1 MNPASENMIEPP
13 TRADVAKLERTAKR
27 ILTFTQNQDIRNF
40 CKGFLGIAEQIDK
53 YVESLYPCFSML
65 EHEIRHNDCEL
76 KLEPDGVFRLRDAK
90 DDIIITGSTLK
101 DLLINLV
108 LWQGEWPEEEF
119 LEDCATEEDD
129 IFEPDRRKTP
139 KRSQ

>member
-1 MNPASENMIEPP
+1 MIEPP

-40 CKGFLGIAEQIDK
+40 CKGFLGIAEQIDR

-65 EHEIRHNDCEL
+65 ENEIRHNNCEL

-90 DDIIITGSTLK
+90 DDIIITGKTLK

-108 LWQGEWPEEEF
+108 LWQGEWPDEEF

-139 KRSQ
+139 KRP